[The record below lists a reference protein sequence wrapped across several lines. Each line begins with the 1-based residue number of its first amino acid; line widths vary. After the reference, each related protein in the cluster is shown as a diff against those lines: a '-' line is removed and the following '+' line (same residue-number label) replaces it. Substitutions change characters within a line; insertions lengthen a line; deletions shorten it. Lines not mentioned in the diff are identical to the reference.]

1 MGLEMGPKSSP
12 VVTSYRIPIATIGLS
27 LTVFA
32 RYTSVQFMYCGSAH

>member
-27 LTVFA
+27 IGG
-32 RYTSVQFMYCGSAH
+32 SVV